1 MTKINTQDWNGLKI
15 ALRNEFG
22 KDVIIHF
29 YNDKQKS
36 WRRIKASV
44 RTSDVNK
51 IIKFSE
57 KMGYEVSK
65 FTDHE
70 FVSYFTV

>member
-1 MTKINTQDWNGLKI
+1 MNKINTQDWNGLKI

-36 WRRIKASV
+36 WRRIKACV
-44 RTSDVNK
+44 LTSDLNK
-51 IIKFSE
+51 VIKFSK